1 MTTSGVVSNGVYQ
14 NGRGSP
20 VLNDADLLRVGKEL
34 LDSDPE
40 RGVALLA
47 LDGRVMYSNAAARNF
62 LRDGTDR
69 GRDSLLPASLDN
81 WLQQFVERA
90 QGQRGPISTEVHY
103 PSEQERHLR
112 VTLETRTIGDGSQVI
127 LRAYPATPWLEP
139 SVRRLQARFGLTLR
153 EAQVAA
159 GVARGH
165 TNREVAGKLG
175 IVEKTVKNVLM
186 SVFTKCVV
194 RNRVELALRAYD
206 APVGTLKPRV

>member
-1 MTTSGVVSNGVYQ
+1 M
-14 NGRGSP
+14 
-20 VLNDADLLRVGKEL
+20 NDSDLLRVGKEL

-40 RGVALLA
+40 RGVALISI
-47 LDGRVMYSNAAARNF
+47 DGRVVYSNTAAQAY
-62 LRDGTDR
+62 LRDGSER
-69 GRDSLLPASLDN
+69 GRDGLMPASLDH
-81 WLQQFVERA
+81 WLQQFIERV
-90 QGQRGPISTEVHY
+90 QTQRGPLTTEVHY
-103 PSEQERHLR
+103 PNEQERRLR
-112 VTLETRTIGDGSQVI
+112 VTFETRGEGDANHVI

-165 TNREVAGKLG
+165 TNREVAEKLG

-186 SVFTKCVV
+186 SVFTKCTV